1 MSREERRADVDVR
14 VDDLQAR
21 AAERAARTDADRA
34 AEYDLNQSID
44 ALRLK
49 YRRQ

>member
-1 MSREERRADVDVR
+1 MSREERRADVDAR
-14 VDDLQAR
+14 VEDSQGR
-21 AAERAARTDADRA
+21 AAERAVRTDADRA
-34 AEYDLNQSID
+34 AEYELTQSID